1 MRLSA
6 LRVGVGLL
14 FMLEEELYVCVW
26 IGEVCGGEGKEE
38 ALSP

>member
-14 FMLEEELYVCVW
+14 FMLEEALYVCVW
-26 IGEVCGGEGKEE
+26 IDEVCGGGGIEE